1 MVRCEDSLLEK
12 EKDSAFLKFTL
23 HELKKSFNEKSEEV
37 DLLKVKNINIENEM
51 KLIKDQN
58 QELKKHFEMKSENLT
73 LKNQLLENQLDSFGK
88 QLLHQTKSLGDEQ
101 AQMKDMKCE
110 AEDVK
115 NEITEKSN
123 LNQEEIEKV
132 KMQLNKSLELSNSIN
147 NDVKKLKADV
157 MATSI
162 EIDTGKCQLNEKLI
176 EVKKGQDQNNEL
188 KKQFEIKMEN
198 ISLKNELLE
207 KKIDS
212 FEKQMLVLNKTLEDK
227 TLFNDNINVEIGTL
241 KVTNINI
248 ENEMKLMKDQ
258 NEELRIHVERENN
271 DLKNK
276 NQLLE
281 AKLDSLGNQL
291 VVEKQLLCNNQSEMG
306 EMKENLIENMKS
318 SQKRSEN
325 VEVQL
330 SKLLKFDNS
339 SFTSEVNKLKD
350 EVNKANN
357 EIQATR
363 SHVDKTLNKKT
374 NEINK
379 LSAQVTTTEKTRNK
393 LNTLNAEVKHLSEQI
408 NLMKDNQKDIN
419 NAMEKVDN
427 LKGNATNIENILFCD
442 SSNGCKD
449 VLIQW
454 KLQNY
459 QYHFDIGERVFSPI
473 FLTQIKGYRFNVC
486 VKWSGEKK
494 ENLGLHLHV
503 FRGSN
508 YDKPVEPF
516 KMPYS
521 LEMVDNSGNI
531 LSRKISLSDMEAN
544 REDCFTILPGQNV
557 CKQGLGH
564 SQFLSM
570 PDLNNY
576 ILNDMLSIQCRLT
589 PS

>member
-73 LKNQLLENQLDSFGK
+73 LKNQLLENKLDSFGK
-88 QLLHQTKSLGDEQ
+88 QLLHQTKSLEDEQ

-115 NEITEKSN
+115 NEITEKSK

-162 EIDTGKCQLNEKLI
+162 EIDTGKSQLNEKLN
-176 EVKKGQDQNNEL
+176 EVKKMHDQNNEL

-198 ISLKNELLE
+198 LVLKNELLE

-212 FEKQMLVLNKTLEDK
+212 FEKQMLLSKKSLEDK

-241 KVTNINI
+241 KVTNISI
-248 ENEMKLMKDQ
+248 ENEMKLMKDL

-281 AKLDSLGNQL
+281 TKLDSLGKQL
-291 VVEKQLLCNNQSEMG
+291 VVEKQLLCNNQSEIINVKTQVG
-306 EMKENLIENMKS
+306 EMKKNLIENMKS
-318 SQKRSEN
+318 SQKQSEN

-357 EIQATR
+357 EIRATR

-379 LSAQVTTTEKTRNK
+379 FSARVTTTEKTINK
-393 LNTLNAEVKHLSEQI
+393 LNTLNDEVK
-408 NLMKDNQKDIN
+408 
-419 NAMEKVDN
+419 
-427 LKGNATNIENILFCD
+427 
-442 SSNGCKD
+442 
-449 VLIQW
+449 
-454 KLQNY
+454 
-459 QYHFDIGERVFSPI
+459 
-473 FLTQIKGYRFNVC
+473 
-486 VKWSGEKK
+486 
-494 ENLGLHLHV
+494 
-503 FRGSN
+503 
-508 YDKPVEPF
+508 PF
-516 KMPYS
+516 
-521 LEMVDNSGNI
+521 I
-531 LSRKISLSDMEAN
+531 
-544 REDCFTILPGQNV
+544 
-557 CKQGLGH
+557 
-564 SQFLSM
+564 
-570 PDLNNY
+570 
-576 ILNDMLSIQCRLT
+576 
-589 PS
+589 

>member
-12 EKDSAFLKFTL
+12 EKDSAFLKYTL

-73 LKNQLLENQLDSFGK
+73 FKNQLLENILDSFGN
-88 QLLHQTKSLGDEQ
+88 QLLHQTKSLEDEQ

-115 NEITEKSN
+115 NEITEKSK

-132 KMQLNKSLELSNSIN
+132 KMQLNISLELSNSIN

-162 EIDTGKCQLNEKLI
+162 EIDTGKSQLNEKLNEKTDEI
-176 EVKKGQDQNNEL
+176 NKLSAEGTISGKAVEENFTKLNCEL
-188 KKQFEIKMEN
+188 KKQREDINSVRNCQETFVEKF
-198 ISLKNELLE
+198 NEKE
-207 KKIDS
+207 
-212 FEKQMLVLNKTLEDK
+212 E
-227 TLFNDNINVEIGTL
+227 EIGTL

-248 ENEMKLMKDQ
+248 ENEIKLMKDQ

-281 AKLDSLGNQL
+281 TKLDSLGKQL
-291 VVEKQLLCNNQSEMG
+291 VVEKQLLCNNQSEIINVKTQVG
-306 EMKENLIENMKS
+306 EMKKNLIENMES
-318 SQKRSEN
+318 SQKQSEN

-357 EIQATR
+357 EIRATG
-363 SHVDKTLNKKT
+363 SHVDKALNKKT
-374 NEINK
+374 DEINK
-379 LSAQVTTTEKTRNK
+379 LSARVTTTEQTIYK
-393 LNTLNAEVKHLSEQI
+393 LNTLNDEVKRLSEHI
-408 NLMKDNQKDIN
+408 NLM
-419 NAMEKVDN
+419 EDN
-427 LKGNATNIENILFCD
+427 LKGHVTNIENILFCD
-442 SSNGCKD
+442 SSNGCTD
-449 VLIQW
+449 ILIQW

-459 QYHFDIGERVFSPI
+459 QYYFDIGKHVFSPI
-473 FLTQIKGYRFNVC
+473 FLTQIKGYCFKLV
-486 VKWSGEKK
+486 VEWSGEKK
-494 ENLGLHLHV
+494 ENLGLYLWV
-503 FRGSN
+503 CCGSN
-508 YDKPVEPF
+508 YDKPLEPF

-521 LEMVDNSGNI
+521 LEVVDNKGNI
-531 LSRKISLSDMEAN
+531 FSKKTTLSEIETFMEKS
-544 REDCFTILPGQNV
+544 FTLPPGQNECV
-557 CKQGLGH
+557 RGCGH
-564 SQFLSM
+564 EFLSM

>member
-88 QLLHQTKSLGDEQ
+88 QLLHQTKSLEDEQ

-162 EIDTGKCQLNEKLI
+162 EIDTGKCQLNEKL
-176 EVKKGQDQNNEL
+176 NE
-188 KKQFEIKMEN
+188 
-198 ISLKNELLE
+198 
-207 KKIDS
+207 
-212 FEKQMLVLNKTLEDK
+212 KTD
-227 TLFNDNINVEIGTL
+227 
-241 KVTNINI
+241 
-248 ENEMKLMKDQ
+248 
-258 NEELRIHVERENN
+258 
-271 DLKNK
+271 
-276 NQLLE
+276 
-281 AKLDSLGNQL
+281 
-291 VVEKQLLCNNQSEMG
+291 
-306 EMKENLIENMKS
+306 
-318 SQKRSEN
+318 
-325 VEVQL
+325 
-330 SKLLKFDNS
+330 
-339 SFTSEVNKLKD
+339 
-350 EVNKANN
+350 
-357 EIQATR
+357 
-363 SHVDKTLNKKT
+363 
-374 NEINK
+374 EINK
-379 LSAQVTTTEKTRNK
+379 LSAEVTTTGKVLKDKYNK
-393 LNTLNAEVKHLSEQI
+393 LKGKIKKCINSGESNFNRLNGKLNQGMNLITNGQKNIAQVKEEIDDQIDAMENVIKDNFNTLNDK
-408 NLMKDNQKDIN
+408 IN
-419 NAMEKVDN
+419 NEAEGGNLINDPQKEVDEVMKN
-427 LKGNATNIENILFCD
+427 IAKLKCHVNNIENILFCD
-442 SSNGCKD
+442 SSNGCTD
-449 VLIQW
+449 ILIQW

-459 QYHFDIGERVFSPI
+459 QYHFDIGEDVYSPI
-473 FLTQIKGYRFNVC
+473 FLTQIKGYCFKLV
-486 VKWSGEKK
+486 VDWSGKEK
-494 ENLGLHLHV
+494 ENLGLYLCV
-503 FRGSN
+503 CRGSN

-516 KMPYS
+516 RMPFS
-521 LEMVDNSGNI
+521 LEMVDNHGNT
-531 LSRKISLSDMEAN
+531 LSTKISLSDIEAHRGN
-544 REDCFTILPGQNV
+544 CFTLPPGQNE
-557 CKQGLGH
+557 CKSGWGYP
-564 SQFLSM
+564 QFLSM

>member
-23 HELKKSFNEKSEEV
+23 HELKKSFKEMSEVV

-73 LKNQLLENQLDSFGK
+73 LKNQLLENQLDSFGN
-88 QLLHQTKSLGDEQ
+88 QLLHQTKSLEDEQ

-162 EIDTGKCQLNEKLI
+162 EIDTGKCQLNEKLN
-176 EVKKGQDQNNEL
+176 EVKKMQDQNNEL
-188 KKQFEIKMEN
+188 KKQFEIKMEKLA
-198 ISLKNELLE
+198 LKNEYLE

-212 FEKQMLVLNKTLEDK
+212 FEKQMLVSKKSVEDK

-248 ENEMKLMKDQ
+248 ENEIKLMKYQ

-271 DLKNK
+271 DLKNI

-281 AKLDSLGNQL
+281 TKLDSLGNQL
-291 VVEKQLLCNNQSEMG
+291 VVEKQLLCNNQSEIINVKTQVG
-306 EMKENLIENMKS
+306 EMKKNLMENMKS
-318 SQKRSEN
+318 SQKPSEN

-339 SFTSEVNKLKD
+339 SFPSEVNKLKD
-350 EVNKANN
+350 EVKANN
-357 EIQATR
+357 EIRATR
-363 SHVDKTLNKKT
+363 SHVDKTLNIKT

-379 LSAQVTTTEKTRNK
+379 LSARVTTTEKTINK
-393 LNTLNAEVKHLSEQI
+393 LNTLNDEVKRLSEQI

-419 NAMEKVDN
+419 NVMEKVDN
-427 LKGNATNIENILFCD
+427 LKGHVINIENILFCD
-442 SSNGCKD
+442 SSNGCTD
-449 VLIQW
+449 ILIQW

-473 FLTQIKGYRFNVC
+473 FLIQIKGYCFKLLVE
-486 VKWSGEKK
+486 WSGEEK
-494 ENLGLHLHV
+494 EKLGLALKV
-503 FRGSN
+503 CRGIN
-508 YDKPVEPF
+508 YDQSLKPFGMPF
-516 KMPYS
+516 S
-521 LEMVDNSGNI
+521 LEMVDNKGNI
-531 LSRKISLSDMEAN
+531 LSKKISLSDIEN
-544 REDCFTILPGQNV
+544 Q
-557 CKQGLGH
+557 
-564 SQFLSM
+564 
-570 PDLNNY
+570 
-576 ILNDMLSIQCRLT
+576 
-589 PS
+589 

>member
-12 EKDSAFLKFTL
+12 EKDSTFLKFTL

-73 LKNQLLENQLDSFGK
+73 LKNQLLENQLDSFGN
-88 QLLHQTKSLGDEQ
+88 QLLHQTKSLEDEQ

-132 KMQLNKSLELSNSIN
+132 KMQLNKSLELNNSIN

-162 EIDTGKCQLNEKLI
+162 EIDTGKCQLNEKLN
-176 EVKKGQDQNNEL
+176 EVKKMQDQNNEM
-188 KKQFEIKMEN
+188 KKQFEIKMGMPA
-198 ISLKNELLE
+198 LKNEYLE
-207 KKIDS
+207 KKIDY
-212 FEKQMLVLNKTLEDK
+212 FEKQMLLSKKSLEDK

-258 NEELRIHVERENN
+258 NEELRIHGVRENN

-276 NQLLE
+276 NQVLE
-281 AKLDSLGNQL
+281 TKLDSLGNQL
-291 VVEKQLLCNNQSEMG
+291 AVEKQLLCNNQSEIIDVKTQVG
-306 EMKENLIENMKS
+306 EMKKNLIENMKS
-318 SQKRSEN
+318 SQKQSEN

-350 EVNKANN
+350 QVNKSNN
-357 EIQATR
+357 EIRATR

-374 NEINK
+374 DEINK
-379 LSAQVTTTEKTRNK
+379 LSARVTTTEKTVNK
-393 LNTLNAEVKHLSEQI
+393 LNTLNDEVKRLSEQI
-408 NLMKDNQKDIN
+408 NLMEDNQKDIN

-427 LKGNATNIENILFCD
+427 LKGHVTNIENILFCD
-442 SSNGCKD
+442 SSDSCTD
-449 VLIQW
+449 ILIQW

-459 QYHFDIGERVFSPI
+459 QYHFDIGEPVLSPL
-473 FLTQIKGYRFNVC
+473 FLTQIKGYCFKLRAFDGVVRRRNTWLCFLKFVVAVIMINHLNHSEC
-486 VKWSGEKK
+486 HIHWRWLTTK
-494 ENLGLHLHV
+494 EI
-503 FRGSN
+503 
-508 YDKPVEPF
+508 Y
-516 KMPYS
+516 YQ
-521 LEMVDNSGNI
+521 
-531 LSRKISLSDMEAN
+531 RKYPSPDIEAH
-544 REDCFTILPGQNV
+544 RERNFTLPPGQ
-557 CKQGLGH
+557 
-564 SQFLSM
+564 
-570 PDLNNY
+570 
-576 ILNDMLSIQCRLT
+576 
-589 PS
+589 